1 MRLSVGRSILLS
13 LLVSLLLL
21 GAFTIVSQEYRTTTQ
36 SHLAHPVR
44 AAIAV
49 APMGETLHES
59 SQQAFGRTR

>member
-1 MRLSVGRSILLS
+1 

-21 GAFTIVSQEYRTTTQ
+21 GAFTIVSHEYRTTTQ